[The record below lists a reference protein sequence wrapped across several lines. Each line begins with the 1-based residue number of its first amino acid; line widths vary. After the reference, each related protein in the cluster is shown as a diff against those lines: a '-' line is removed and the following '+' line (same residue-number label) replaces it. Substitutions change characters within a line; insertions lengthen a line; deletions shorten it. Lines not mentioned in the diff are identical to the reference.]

1 MSKAPYS
8 HKYYI
13 ITFLLQERAHLC
25 QGFGG
30 QRERERE
37 RESYPSISTPQ
48 YLLHRKKYTPPP
60 GLRRTKPAHHDE
72 KAFYGKYSFFH

>member
-37 RESYPSISTPQ
+37 RILSQYFDTTISSSQ
-48 YLLHRKKYTPPP
+48 EEVHSSARASEDEARPP
-60 GLRRTKPAHHDE
+60 
-72 KAFYGKYSFFH
+72 